1 MDPILTSLNMNDARF
16 ASMKAAAGKHLSQSK
31 SASVLRQEFL
41 NPPDAEHKKLKESAQ
56 QMEALFVKSL
66 LDAMEKTIDREDSLM
81 GGGSSEGYFRD
92 MMYENI
98 ANNITKTPGGSG
110 VGLAESVYRQSSKQL
125 EYERQPKVA
134 PTLKE
139 ISPTDN
145 LSIGDDNTLNSTVS
159 TKK

>member
-1 MDPILTSLNMNDARF
+1 MDPILNNLNMNDARF
-16 ASMKAAAGKHLSQSK
+16 ASMKATAGKHLSQSK
-31 SASVLRQEFL
+31 PASVLRQEYL

-56 QMEALFVKSL
+56 QMEAMFVKSL

-110 VGLAESVYRQSSKQL
+110 VGLAESVYRQSSNQL
-125 EYERQPKVA
+125 AYEKQPKVA

-139 ISPTDN
+139 VSPTDN
-145 LSIGDDNTLNSTVS
+145 FSIGNDNDLNPSISTED
-159 TKK
+159 